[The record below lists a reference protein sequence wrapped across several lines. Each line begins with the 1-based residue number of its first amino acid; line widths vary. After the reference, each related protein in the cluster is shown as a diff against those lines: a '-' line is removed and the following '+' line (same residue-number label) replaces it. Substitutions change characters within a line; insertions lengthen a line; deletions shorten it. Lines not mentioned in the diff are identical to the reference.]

1 MLKGA
6 KMNAGE
12 APTPGIALHYLAG
25 PGVTDSVVP
34 LVLLHGWGSDSRCWQ
49 PIAERLGPELDII
62 AVDLPGFGAA
72 PPAGFDLDTLIEQL
86 VTRLPPRFALA
97 GWSLGG
103 MIATAL
109 AARHPRRVERLVTLA
124 ANASFIRRPGWTTAM
139 PEATFADFCRGF
151 ETDPARA
158 HKQFCGL
165 QARGDE
171 RQREVMR
178 WLRDRADGNINGD
191 WHLALSLLG
200 GLDNRHALADLKMPA
215 LHVFGDQ
222 DALVPVSAARAVS
235 TLNSSARVKVLPGV
249 GHVPQASV
257 PGQLGDTLLAFI
269 DGHRIDK
276 QRVARSFSRAAATY
290 DSAARLQRRVGDELL
305 VALAEEAPPDWRP
318 RVVADIGCG
327 TGRFTRALKSRYPS
341 ATCAGIDLAK
351 GMVVY
356 AGHHARERGDE
367 GIHWLCG
374 DAEQL
379 PLEDGSLDL
388 AYSNFTF
395 QWCQQPAPLMAELC
409 RVLRPGGMLVFSS
422 LGPASL
428 AELRQAWQAVDCY
441 THVNRFGEV
450 PVLRSALDRVGF
462 NVHRFDSEQRVEYH
476 RELRDLTWE
485 LKNLGAHNA
494 NRGRNGG
501 LTGRRQVAAFRAA
514 YEALR
519 TPEGLPATWETI
531 RVVAVKP

>member
-1 MLKGA
+1 
-6 KMNAGE
+6 MNAGE
-12 APTPGIALHYLAG
+12 VPTPGIALHHLPCRSGA
-25 PGVTDSVVP
+25 DNAVP

-49 PIAERLGPELDII
+49 PVAERLGTELDII

-72 PPAGFDLDTLIEQL
+72 PAAGFDLDTIIEQL
-86 VTRLPPRFALA
+86 ATRLPPRFALA

-124 ANASFIRRPGWTTAM
+124 ANASFIRRRGWDEAM
-139 PEATFADFCRGF
+139 PAATFADFCRGF
-151 ETDPARA
+151 EADPDSAR
-158 HKQFCGL
+158 KQFCGL

-171 RQREVMR
+171 YQREVMR
-178 WLRDRADGNINGD
+178 WLRDRAGGDINGD
-191 WHLALSLLG
+191 WHLALSLLREM
-200 GLDNRHALADLKMPA
+200 DNRHALADLKMPV
-215 LHVFGDQ
+215 LHLFGDR

-235 TLNSSARVKVLPGV
+235 VLNSSAQVKVLPGV

-257 PGQLGDTLLAFI
+257 PGRLADILLAFI

-276 QRVARSFSRAAATY
+276 QRVALSFGRAAATY
-290 DSAARLQRRVGDELL
+290 DSAARLQRRVGEELL
-305 VALAEEAPPDWRP
+305 AALAREAPAQWQPGA
-318 RVVADIGCG
+318 VADIGCG
-327 TGRFTRALKSRYPS
+327 TGHFTRALKSRYP
-341 ATCAGIDLAK
+341 AAVCTGIDLAE
-351 GMVVY
+351 GMAAY
-356 AGHHARERGDE
+356 ARRHAREKGDD
-367 GIHWLCG
+367 GVHWLCG

-379 PLEDGSLDL
+379 PLADSSLDL

-395 QWCQQPAPLMAELC
+395 QWCQQPVPLMAELY
-409 RVLRPGGMLVFSS
+409 RVLRPGGMLVFST

-428 AELRQAWQAVDCY
+428 AELRQAWQSVDRY
-441 THVNRFGEV
+441 IHVNRFGEV

-462 NVHRFDSEQRVEYH
+462 NVHRFDSERRVEYH
-476 RELRDLTWE
+476 RELRDLTRE